1 MESVR
6 DTVKVVPSARARNV
20 VDSTWLTSSQ
30 RNDAKL
36 ATLVAAEDNRKRKIE
51 ETEDEKAHVDASYR
65 SRF

>member
-1 MESVR
+1 MR
-6 DTVKVVPSARARNV
+6 LGAFLDAAASAAG
-20 VDSTWLTSSQ
+20 TWLTSSQ
-30 RNDAKL
+30 RNDASQL